1 MFEIYKPIIKKLV
14 IGLGKIAVF
23 FLVIHYSLPYLENM
37 LGTRLDSIHTYFPW
51 VIGASLAWVILRL
64 LLNIITNYGFKD
76 GIPQF
81 SNGIAAN
88 IRYPLRDDADALIVK
103 LSGLMD
109 ICDTRN
115 NRADHARSY
124 LNSREAYDV
133 NQAPNKKGI
142 IDNSAFDY
150 LMLSYDIEKRS
161 ELIEFVGKLLQ
172 SLPEE
177 NRPEAKSTYG
187 EALAIL
193 DKFSAVTE
201 TQLEKHHETTLPY
214 VAFNLQRAAMLVRW
228 GFTCNM
234 INEDEWD
241 LFKAEIN
248 DAYQAYFGDSGFGKF
263 TYDYLI
269 AVYLFHAKDNL
280 DMVRERLYGLTELQK
295 NNYLGLSWEAINAL
309 SSAK

>member
-14 IGLGKIAVF
+14 IDLSKIAVF
-23 FLVIHYSLPYLENM
+23 FLVVHYSLPYLENM
-37 LGTRLDSIHTYFPW
+37 LGARLDSIHTYFPW
-51 VIGASLAWVILRL
+51 VMGASLAWVILRL
-64 LLNIITNYGFKD
+64 LLNIVTNYGFKD
-76 GIPQF
+76 GIPHF

-88 IRYPLRDDADALIVK
+88 IRYPLRDDSDALVVK

-133 NQAPNKKGI
+133 NKAPNNKGIIKGI

-161 ELIEFVGKLLQ
+161 ELIAFIGKLLQ

-177 NRPEAKSTYG
+177 NRPEAKTTYS

-201 TQLEKHHETTLPY
+201 TQLDKHHETTL
-214 VAFNLQRAAMLVRW
+214 
-228 GFTCNM
+228 
-234 INEDEWD
+234 
-241 LFKAEIN
+241 
-248 DAYQAYFGDSGFGKF
+248 S
-263 TYDYLI
+263 
-269 AVYLFHAKDNL
+269 
-280 DMVRERLYGLTELQK
+280 
-295 NNYLGLSWEAINAL
+295 
-309 SSAK
+309 